1 MPTTQELFFAP
12 ERPRRGPPYL
22 TAHSPAKSRYQRP
35 AAYLQNP
42 DAIVIGSG
50 IGGLS
55 MASILAQKKGWKV
68 LVLEANSVP
77 GGCTHCH
84 ELDGYE
90 FNSGIDSIGDM
101 DPRVGRG
108 LFRQTIDY
116 VTGGRLEWARM
127 PDLHEVCG
135 FGDDRYDWFS
145 SPEKNIEWVRKHFP
159 NEGRIG
165 DYYKLEDSVQWWA
178 WSWALT
184 KLIPDWVPVWVRE
197 AFYKVFG
204 GPWRKLMAE
213 NVTDVFMKRL
223 GFSQRLAAVFSYMYG
238 NHGRSPG
245 KAPFAFHS
253 ANLYHYR
260 DGAYYP
266 VGGPGQIAECI
277 IPIVEAA
284 GGQVAVSSRVKQI
297 LVDGNTA
304 IGVELTTGERLH
316 APVVI
321 SDASAHTTLIEL
333 LPPEVSERHGYPT
346 HFRDIGPSPS
356 HLYLF
361 LGYDEHLELPPQI
374 FWHMPEYAGV
384 DRYDLETAD
393 ELYKDTQQFEG
404 MGGYLLAPSAR
415 DPVYAQR
422 YPGKSTVIVL
432 AEAIPGWVER
442 ARTDAAWLEQF
453 KATITP
459 QLLRIVHRYMPQLKD
474 KKPAF
479 VKAGVPMGCSVG
491 AWHGC
496 SLGLEPSGDR
506 FVKHTHWLRPKT
518 KVKNLWLTGQD
529 SFSAGFCGS
538 MVSAR
543 LTYAA
548 MTGNWLFML
557 VPFLSTKRSAESEL
571 VRRAFERFEQE
582 PAGAL
587 PAPG

>member
-1 MPTTQELFFAP
+1 MALTDADLFYTP
-12 ERPRRGPPYL
+12 GRPRRGPAYL
-22 TAHSPAKSRYQRP
+22 TAERPAKSKYQRP
-35 AAYLQNP
+35 AAFLEKP

-50 IGGLS
+50 IGGLAIS
-55 MASILAQKKGWKV
+55 SILAQKKGWRV
-68 LVLEANSVP
+68 QLLEANTVP

-84 ELDGYE
+84 ELDGFE

-116 VTGGRLEWARM
+116 ITGGQLEWARM

-145 SPEKNIEWVRKHFP
+145 SPQKNIEWVERLFP
-159 NEGRIG
+159 NEGRVRE
-165 DYYKLEDSVQWWA
+165 YYELEDKVQFDAWA
-178 WSWALT
+178 WAAT
-184 KLIPDWVPVWVRE
+184 KLMPEWVPQSARE
-197 AFYKVFG
+197 GFYRALG
-204 GPWRKLMAE
+204 GTWRRYMSR
-213 NVTDVFMKRL
+213 NVTDVLTREL
-223 GFSQRLAAVFSYMYG
+223 GFSPRLAAIFSYMYG

-284 GGQVAVSSRVKQI
+284 GGQLAVSSRVQRI
-297 LVDGNTA
+297 IVEGNTA
-304 IGVELTTGERLH
+304 KGVELTTGEKLY
-316 APVVI
+316 APLII
-321 SDASAHTTLIEL
+321 SDASAHTTLNEF
-333 LPPEVSERHGYPT
+333 LPKDVAERHGYPKL
-346 HFRDIGPSPS
+346 FEDIGPSPS

-361 LGYDEHLELPPQI
+361 LGYDEAIDLPPQI
-374 FWHMPEYAGV
+374 FWHMPEYKDV

-393 ELYKDTQQFEG
+393 ELYKGTQLFEG
-404 MGGYLLAPSAR
+404 MGGYLLSPSAR

-432 AEAIPGWVER
+432 AEAIPAWVDR
-442 ARTDAAWLEQF
+442 AKKDAVWLEQF
-453 KATITP
+453 KAAITP

-474 KKPAF
+474 KKPKLL
-479 VKAGVPMGCSVG
+479 KAGVPMGCSVG

-506 FVKHTHWLRPKT
+506 FVKHTHWLKPRT
-518 KVKNLWLTGQD
+518 RVENLWLTGQD
-529 SFSAGFCGS
+529 AFSAGFCGS
-538 MVSAR
+538 MVGGR

-548 MTGNWLFML
+548 MTGDWSFMFKQF
-557 VPFLSTKRSAESEL
+557 VSTDRAALSAP
-571 VRRAFERFEQE
+571 VRAAYPQL
-582 PAGAL
+582 G
-587 PAPG
+587 G